1 MIFNVNNI
9 YLFNDG
15 KWKNLVLQFLKMQN
29 VFQTLTKLVL
39 WCILFVISLAYFF
52 LNIVLLLLSVI
63 VPLGITQARK
73 VGQLITTSTSK
84 ILRNCERFI
93 LIVDFLTAYFIFVNM
108 GVKLQTLI
116 LSLAISEWIIK
127 KAVNF
132 KTLWFYQS
140 LLVIPAINF
149 YFFSWLSTCMPWFW
163 LSIFTLYLW
172 ALFCGFTVYFCLLYM
187 LGLSWVMICPYP
199 ITIFEIDISEI

>member
-15 KWKNLVLQFLKMQN
+15 KWKNLVLQFLTMQN

-127 KAVNF
+127 KAVN
-132 KTLWFYQS
+132 LNI
-140 LLVIPAINF
+140 LI
-149 YFFSWLSTCMPWFW
+149 
-163 LSIFTLYLW
+163 LSIFTIDPGCQPLHLHH
-172 ALFCGFTVYFCLLYM
+172 VYFFLMKASLL
-187 LGLSWVMICPYP
+187 IR
-199 ITIFEIDISEI
+199 ITFLQIFIHYLVGFRPSKQSLY